1 MHNFKVGDIVVGNQD
16 NKANFVVEGQLYEVL
31 AVEIA
36 YGFEYIKTDLN
47 PNTRVLSERFHLY
60 KPAPPQV
67 EQDDPLPPAPRCVR
81 YNEGTVGFPFEA
93 KSLVESALRPNR
105 IRLGV
110 LCGDRDITHKYVVID
125 PDTALQLAH
134 DLRRMAME
142 IKRKEKN
149 ND

>member
-60 KPAPPQV
+60 KPAPP
-67 EQDDPLPPAPRCVR
+67 PSRARRPAP
-81 YNEGTVGFPFEA
+81 A
-93 KSLVESALRPNR
+93 SAPLCTLQRRHSRLP
-105 IRLGV
+105 IRSQELGRE
-110 LCGDRDITHKYVVID
+110 C
-125 PDTALQLAH
+125 LAS
-134 DLRRMAME
+134 
-142 IKRKEKN
+142 
-149 ND
+149 